1 MSVSLYD
8 FLRKEVKKMVFSL
21 GRYEKGNNNYLRA
34 SRALGIG
41 RSTLYRRIEALG
53 IKTKSL

>member
-21 GRYEKGNNNYLRA
+21 GRYEKGNNHERNGKIRHNTC
-34 SRALGIG
+34 SR
-41 RSTLYRRIEALG
+41 RD
-53 IKTKSL
+53 KQ